1 MRVRLIRKLANIL
14 DGIDVS
20 GSAEGDVLNLR
31 RPQAYL
37 LIAEQW
43 AAPLTPASTKEVRG
57 FSAAQPRPLAA
68 DRVRRARATSAA
80 ERLRAIRA
88 QIASSQF
95 EPHEN
100 RRAEDSI
107 RDELHD
113 SRASKVKRVR

>member
-20 GSAEGDVLNLR
+20 AYAEGEVLNLR
-31 RPQAYL
+31 RAQAYL

-43 AAPLTPASTKEVRG
+43 AAPLTRASKNEVRCL
-57 FSAAQPRPLAA
+57 SAAQPRPLAA
-68 DRVRRARATSAA
+68 ARVRRARETSAV
-80 ERLRAIRA
+80 ERLGAIRA

-95 EPHEN
+95 DPHEN